1 MWLRSLI
8 LVLVVEWFFVKLNWF
23 LCNNLFLLKNFC
35 NWYRII
41 FLKILLNVG
50 SIEIGLKLVGL
61 EVLFDLNNGVILL
74 FFMRLGNILWL
85 I

>member
-8 LVLVVEWFFVKLNWF
+8 LVLVVEWFFVNLNWL

-35 NWYRII
+35 IWFRII